1 MFSLNV
7 VICEQWQKHGTD
19 LHFHLHISSIMAV
32 VPAEGAAGLMAAQ
45 VEVQTGEVGRPV
57 VGGRLRLSPLVDSSS
72 SSSGSLVELPSIS
85 KPVPGPRPRLSP
97 KPFAMD
103 RNPTIKPI
111 VAPKPLAKPRPE
123 STRLAGPRLELP
135 HSPNTQPDAAPK
147 SGPAARPASSRFSAG
162 QTSKPVAQPFKPA
175 PPFLPPEPSS
185 PLERSRPASLKYSH
199 SLKKLPGAEW
209 SGTTAAGAAQ
219 PEERATPSRGGASI
233 TRAKSMGFLV
243 EAGREEE
250 ERERAKQEVVAVLR
264 LRPARP
270 RPVSALF
277 LDSTATTT
285 DETPPPRW
293 GRRRPLSADL
303 TSRFESI
310 GLSLHRSAP
319 HSATEE
325 VEDATHTATVAI
337 VSPQSPDPA
346 TPVVPDQNAKKTEE
360 STTRRR
366 DERRATIKSRISLL
380 LDSSSPGGA
389 PPPAPAQDLPSPQ
402 PEGEA
407 VVCVKQLIKQL
418 TEETPPT
425 HSPALK
431 PALKSRHL
439 HLDRS
444 KR

>member
-1 MFSLNV
+1 MAK
-7 VICEQWQKHGTD
+7 KHGSD
-19 LHFHLHISSIMAV
+19 LHFHLHMFSITAV

-72 SSSGSLVELPSIS
+72 SSGSLAELPSIS
-85 KPVPGPRPRLSP
+85 KPAPGPRPRLSP

-111 VAPKPLAKPRPE
+111 VAPKPLARPRPE

-135 HSPNTQPDAAPK
+135 QAPNTQPDAAPK
-147 SGPAARPASSRFSAG
+147 SGPAARPAPSRFSAG

-185 PLERSRPASLKYSH
+185 PLERPRPASLKYSH

-209 SGTTAAGAAQ
+209 SGTAR
-219 PEERATPSRGGASI
+219 PEEQATPSRGGASI

-264 LRPARP
+264 PRPARP

-277 LDSTATTT
+277 LDSTAA

-325 VEDATHTATVAI
+325 AEDATHTATVAI
-337 VSPQSPDPA
+337 VTPQSPDPA
-346 TPVVPDQNAKKTEE
+346 TPVVPEQNAKKTEE
-360 STTRRR
+360 APARRR

-380 LDSSSPGGA
+380 LDSSSSPSGA

-407 VVCVKQLIKQL
+407 AVCVKQLIKQL
-418 TEETPPT
+418 TEETPPA

-439 HLDRS
+439 HLDRT